1 MNKLNLNNGIKF
13 SCQSS
18 GNCCVSRGNHGY
30 VYLSKDDLNKL
41 ANFFNQ
47 NKNEFKKKYCKIT
60 NGFIHLKEFKKNKG
74 NCLFLIKNRCSVYRA
89 RPIQCRTWPFWNEN
103 MNAKTWNK
111 EIALFCPGVG
121 KGKIYTKEN
130 ILKILEKD
138 KKNEKSILENNTNLI
153 KNEN

>member
-1 MNKLNLNNGIKF
+1 MNKLNLNYGIKF

-18 GNCCVSRGNHGY
+18 VNCCVSRGNHGY
-30 VYLSKDDLNKL
+30 VYLNKDDLKKL

-47 NKNEFKKKYCKIT
+47 SIHEFKKKYCKIT
-60 NGFIHLKEFKKNKG
+60 NGFIHLKELKKNKG
-74 NCLFLIKNRCSVYRA
+74 NCLFLINNRCSVYKK

-121 KGKIYTKEN
+121 KGRRYTKES

-138 KKNEKSILENNTNLI
+138 KNNEKLILENNTNL
-153 KNEN
+153 KN

>member
-18 GNCCVSRGNHGY
+18 GNCCVSMGNHGY
-30 VYLSKDDLNKL
+30 VYLSKDDLNTL
-41 ANFFNQ
+41 AIFFNQ

-74 NCLFLIKNRCSVYRA
+74 NCLFLINNRCSVYKA

-111 EIALFCPGVG
+111 EIALFCPGIG
-121 KGKIYTKEN
+121 KGRKYTKEN

-138 KKNEKSILENNTNLI
+138 KKNEKLILENNTNLKKI
-153 KNEN
+153 DK

>member
-41 ANFFNQ
+41 AIFFNQ

-60 NGFIHLKEFKKNKG
+60 NGFIHLKEFKKN
-74 NCLFLIKNRCSVYRA
+74 
-89 RPIQCRTWPFWNEN
+89 
-103 MNAKTWNK
+103 
-111 EIALFCPGVG
+111 
-121 KGKIYTKEN
+121 
-130 ILKILEKD
+130 
-138 KKNEKSILENNTNLI
+138 
-153 KNEN
+153 

>member
-1 MNKLNLNNGIKF
+1 
-13 SCQSS
+13 
-18 GNCCVSRGNHGY
+18 
-30 VYLSKDDLNKL
+30 
-41 ANFFNQ
+41 
-47 NKNEFKKKYCKIT
+47 
-60 NGFIHLKEFKKNKG
+60 
-74 NCLFLIKNRCSVYRA
+74 
-89 RPIQCRTWPFWNEN
+89 

-138 KKNEKSILENNTNLI
+138 KKNEKSILENNTNLN

>member
-13 SCQSS
+13 SCQNS

-41 ANFFNQ
+41 ANLFNQ

-60 NGFIHLKEFKKNKG
+60 NGFIHLKEFIKNKG
-74 NCLFLIKNRCSVYRA
+74 NCLFLINNRCSVYRA

-103 MNAKTWNK
+103 MNAKTWYK

-121 KGKIYTKEN
+121 KGRRYTKES

-138 KKNEKSILENNTNLI
+138 KKNEKLILENNTNLKKI
-153 KNEN
+153 DK

>member
-1 MNKLNLNNGIKF
+1 MVNTIFEKGIKF
-13 SCQSS
+13 KCQGSA
-18 GNCCVSRGNHGY
+18 NCCISRGNHGY

-41 ANFFNQ
+41 ANFFNL

-74 NCLFLIKNRCSVYRA
+74 NCLFLINNRCSVYRA

-121 KGKIYTKEN
+121 KGRRYTKES

-138 KKNEKSILENNTNLI
+138 KNNEKLILENNTNLKKI
-153 KNEN
+153 DK